1 MFQNLLQKSGILK
14 TTILLAIVA
23 TAASVVIYSA
33 VSLLLGHFT
42 LFGLLMTTIISVTVS
57 TIFAFLT
64 VNLFHKLTTAE
75 LALKITNA
83 QLDQRVQERTA
94 EFLAANQN
102 LRAEIEMRT
111 TIEQRLVTLLE
122 EKKKLHKE
130 INHRVKNNLQIVASL
145 LNLQASMLQ
154 DKKLRAI
161 LQDSQNRIRS
171 LALIHEKLYQ
181 SGSSQI
187 NFGEYVKDL
196 TAYLLRAHQHRA
208 NDINLSVEEV
218 MLDVDTAVSL
228 GLVINELT
236 SNAIIHAFP
245 NGQAGQIRIN
255 VRKTDPQTLELVI
268 SDNGVGLPPEIT
280 PETEGTLGLQLVGS
294 LVNQLNG
301 FLNISRKDGTSI
313 KIRVP
318 VEGHHHE

>member
-1 MFQNLLQKSGILK
+1 MFQNLLQKSGIFK
-14 TTILLAIVA
+14 TTLLLAIVA
-23 TAASVVIYSA
+23 TAASVAIYTA

-42 LFGLLMTTIISVTVS
+42 SLGLLMTTIISVTVS
-57 TIFAFLT
+57 TIFAVFT

-111 TIEQRLVTLLE
+111 NIEQRLVTLLE

-145 LNLQASMLQ
+145 LNLQASMLA
-154 DKKLRAI
+154 DKKVRTI
-161 LQDSQNRIRS
+161 LQDSQSRIRS

-181 SGSSQI
+181 SGSPQI

-208 NDINLSVEEV
+208 EDISLSVDDIL
-218 MLDVDTAVSL
+218 LDVDTAVSL

-236 SNAIIHAFP
+236 SNAIEHAFP
-245 NGQAGQIRIN
+245 EGQIGKIRIS

-280 PETEGTLGLQLVGS
+280 PDTQGTLGLQLVGS

-313 KIRVP
+313 KISVP